1 LTDLTQSVRTD
12 TDTIELDEGGL
23 TINVGWLSTLIYG
36 SIVDV
41 SWNTTTLVVDDD
53 GVDCTSDVADI
64 VVPGVT

>member
-1 LTDLTQSVRTD
+1 MTQSVWTD

-41 SWNTTTLVVDDD
+41 SWNTNTLVVDDD

>member
-23 TINVGWLSTLIYG
+23 TINVVWLSTLIYG
-36 SIVDV
+36 SIVYV
-41 SWNTTTLVVDDD
+41 ARNATTLVVDDD
-53 GVDCTSDVADI
+53 SVDCTSDVADI

>member
-1 LTDLTQSVRTD
+1 MTQSVWTD

>member
-1 LTDLTQSVRTD
+1 LTQSVWTD